1 MNYQTF
7 TGKAANVSIIEHSIN
22 GHTGKEL
29 LTFQLR
35 YWRAVHAEFLTHR
48 VFSRNAS
55 SSRAIPTAKLLEE
68 VRTNA
73 ARPVHWGANIPG
85 MQQRDETDALVADPM
100 TGELLTREEAW
111 ERAAS
116 MAAGWAESFAN
127 AGYHK
132 AIVNRGLE
140 PYSRISVVCTATEW
154 ENWYELRDHEDA
166 QPDIQDLAHTMITAY
181 EASTPRVVKYKG
193 SGSDARN
200 WHLPYISLEERIKF
214 PVADL
219 LAMSAARCARVSY
232 LTHDKQNP
240 TRDADISLYERLVLS
255 KPLHASPLEHQAFA
269 ADVNGSCR
277 NFTGG
282 WFQHRDILERLGSI
296 DGLRQVYGKTATLY
310 GTVK

>member
-1 MNYQTF
+1 
-7 TGKAANVSIIEHSIN
+7 
-22 GHTGKEL
+22 
-29 LTFQLR
+29 
-35 YWRAVHAEFLTHR
+35 
-48 VFSRNAS
+48 
-55 SSRAIPTAKLLEE
+55 
-68 VRTNA
+68 
-73 ARPVHWGANIPG
+73 
-85 MQQRDETDALVADPM
+85 
-100 TGELLTREEAW
+100 
-111 ERAAS
+111 
-116 MAAGWAESFAN
+116 
-127 AGYHK
+127 
-132 AIVNRGLE
+132 LE

>member
-1 MNYQTF
+1 MNHKTF
-7 TGKAANVSIIEHSIN
+7 TGLAAEVSIIEHSIN

-73 ARPVHWGANIPG
+73 AKPVHWGKNQPG
-85 MQQRDETDALVADPM
+85 MQAHEECDALIADPM
-100 TGELLTREEAW
+100 TGQLLTREEAW
-111 ERAAS
+111 DRAAS
-116 MAAGWAESFAN
+116 QSADWAEAFAD

-132 AIVNRGLE
+132 QIVNRHLE
-140 PYSRISVVCTATEW
+140 PYSRISVVATATDW

-166 QPDIQDLAHTMITAY
+166 QPDIRDLAHTMIVAY
-181 EASTPRVVKYKG
+181 EASKPRVVQYKSNG
-193 SGSDARN
+193 TDARN
-200 WHLPYISLEERIKF
+200 WHLPYISLEERIKV
-214 PVADL
+214 PVCDL

-240 TRDADISLYERLVLS
+240 SRESDISLYERLVES
-255 KPLHASPLEHQAFA
+255 KPLHASPTEHQAYA
-269 ADVNGSCR
+269 AEINGACR
-277 NFTGG
+277 NFKGG
-282 WFQHRDILERLGSI
+282 WFQQREVLERLGSI
-296 DGLRQVYGKTATLY
+296 EAMRQVYGKTVPLY
-310 GTVK
+310 GTKS